1 MLGHFLQSE
10 VSFGPKY
17 NGKSLKTFEFE
28 LSSMRRVDH
37 YKSVWGTGNC
47 LYDDELVIMVHEIPT
62 HRDESQLKRHDP

>member
-37 YKSVWGTGNC
+37 YKSVWGTGKC
-47 LYDDELVIMVHEIPT
+47 LYDVMN
-62 HRDESQLKRHDP
+62 SSSWFMKFQLIGMIHN